1 MGTIHW
7 ITVGGFKGGQGTP
20 DGLTTFKA
28 LGIIALTKGTVEV
41 NRLLGSIQLQCLSPN
56 TLTMS
61 AQSRCYGSGFS
72 DLIKVFTNE
81 ELGQF
86 LFGSCSSSSPTV
98 SLLDWAMT
106 SASAPPS
113 PPALANFSQASSDL
127 LDTELVPDAAQ
138 TFYAFIEGQ
147 YDPCLFVE
155 DPFSF
160 FVNEKD
166 SPSIKPKSHLDR
178 FRRRFSSPVLFDAI
192 CFD

>member
-1 MGTIHW
+1 
-7 ITVGGFKGGQGTP
+7 
-20 DGLTTFKA
+20 
-28 LGIIALTKGTVEV
+28 
-41 NRLLGSIQLQCLSPN
+41 
-56 TLTMS
+56 MS
-61 AQSRCYGSGFS
+61 AQSCCYGSGLS

-81 ELGQF
+81 ELEQF

-98 SLLDWAMT
+98 SFLDWAIT

-138 TFYAFIEGQ
+138 TFYAFIEGK

-160 FVNEKD
+160 FVNAKD
-166 SPSIKPKSHLDR
+166 FPSIKPKR
-178 FRRRFSSPVLFDAI
+178 CRRKRRTHSYFLRPRGCNGRVVKRSGPL
-192 CFD
+192 

>member
-1 MGTIHW
+1 
-7 ITVGGFKGGQGTP
+7 
-20 DGLTTFKA
+20 
-28 LGIIALTKGTVEV
+28 
-41 NRLLGSIQLQCLSPN
+41 
-56 TLTMS
+56 MS
-61 AQSRCYGSGFS
+61 AQSRFYGSGFS

-81 ELGQF
+81 ELEQF

-147 YDPCLFVE
+147 YDPRLFVE

-166 SPSIKPKSHLDR
+166 SPSIKPKR
-178 FRRRFSSPVLFDAI
+178 CRRKRRTHSYFLRPRGCNGCVVKPSGPL
-192 CFD
+192 